1 MPDPTGTL
9 PGPDA
14 TLPSAADAAGL
25 FDDLFQLNPDPVLI
39 HDGRALL
46 QINQAG
52 ATRFGFDA
60 PADTL
65 GMPILDFVHP
75 DDRDAVAR
83 RVSATLL
90 AGGRIEPLGPER
102 FVTRSGA
109 EIHGVIAAKPVT
121 YAGRPAILAV
131 IRDVT
136 ERDRAQATAA
146 ESEHNYR
153 VLFDLSPDPS
163 VVHDG
168 EVIVKA
174 NHAMA
179 AFMDVDAERAVG
191 TSFWPMIRE
200 DSREAVR
207 ERVVEMVTQGIIR
220 EPLRVVLVRPDGA
233 ELVVETTS
241 APLIFAGKHV
251 FMTVFRDLTARIT
264 AEQTAERYRVE
275 LESLVAERTAKLAEV
290 RTELDAIVAVVMR
303 TVELRDPYTAGHQER
318 VALLAYAMAE
328 QLGLPA
334 EERERISVAARL
346 HDIGKVIV
354 PAEIL
359 AKPGALGKAEH
370 DLMKEH
376 AGATADIL
384 LSVRLD
390 WPLAAIVRQHHERL
404 DGSGYPDGLTG
415 DEILP
420 MARLLAVA
428 DVVEAMSSHRP
439 YRPAK
444 GVDAAL
450 AEIAAGRDVLYDPEA
465 VDACLRAF
473 EAGFGFEA

>member
-1 MPDPTGTL
+1 MSELPGTL
-9 PGPDA
+9 PGPDGA
-14 TLPSAADAAGL
+14 LPIAADASGL
-25 FDDLFQLNPDPVLI
+25 FDDLFQLSPDPVLI
-39 HDGRALL
+39 HDGNTLL
-46 QINQAG
+46 EINQAG
-52 ATRFGFDA
+52 ATRFGFGSS
-60 PADTL
+60 ADTVGL
-65 GMPILDFVHP
+65 PIIDFVHP
-75 DDRDAVAR
+75 EDRDTVVQ
-83 RVSATLL
+83 RVSAML
-90 AGGRIEPLGPER
+90 AAGQTEPLMPER
-102 FVTRSGA
+102 LVTRAGA

-121 YAGRPAILAV
+121 YQGRPAILAV

-153 VLFDLSPDPS
+153 VLFDMSPDPS

-168 EVIVKA
+168 ELIVKA
-174 NHAMA
+174 NHAMS
-179 AFMDVDAERAVG
+179 AFMGVDAEAAVG

-207 ERVVEMVTQGIIR
+207 ERVIEMATQGITR
-220 EPLRVVLVRPDGA
+220 EPLRVMLVRPDGA
-233 ELVVETTS
+233 ELVVETAT
-241 APLIFAGKHV
+241 APLVFAEKPA
-251 FMTVFRDLTARIT
+251 FMTVFRDLTARIN
-264 AEQTAERYRVE
+264 AEETAERYRLE
-275 LESLVAERTAKLAEV
+275 LEGLVAERTAKLAEV

-318 VALLAYAMAE
+318 VALLADAMAE
-328 QLGLPA
+328 QLGLPSIEPDRMA
-334 EERERISVAARL
+334 VAARR
-346 HDIGKVIV
+346 HDIGKVTV

-376 AGATADIL
+376 AQATADIL

-390 WPLAAIVRQHHERL
+390 WPLAEITRQHHERL
-404 DGSGYPDGLTG
+404 DGSGYPDGLVG

-439 YRPAK
+439 YRPAV

-450 AEIAAGRDVLYDPEA
+450 AEITAGRDVLYDAEA
-465 VDACLRAF
+465 VDACLGAF
-473 EAGFGFEA
+473 EAGFVFD